1 MEIDCSHYVILVCAP
16 GHASYTAL
24 WEELGLKFVHNT
36 FLGSDSELACPWFGF
51 LPDSHH
57 SIFQVLQQLFLKLTA
72 LPADSCFF
80 PQWWAFSK
88 ALSTILSNCPAH
100 PMLSLGTSCG
110 GDRHNAKIGTRPL
123 ISHPQIYSLPLSL
136 TLKSLCSF
144 YHFCLLRFHHLL
156 KLIFYPFPV
165 SGIQRDNTC
174 KLSGVSRN
182 TEEQGDRSKS

>member
-1 MEIDCSHYVILVCAP
+1 MEIDCSHYVILVCDP
-16 GHASYTAL
+16 GHAFYTAL
-24 WEELGLKFVHNT
+24 WEELGLKFVRNT

-123 ISHPQIYSLPLSL
+123 ISHPQIYSLP
-136 TLKSLCSF
+136 
-144 YHFCLLRFHHLL
+144 HFEKFMLLLPFLPIKVPPPFKTHFLPIPRF
-156 KLIFYPFPV
+156 
-165 SGIQRDNTC
+165 RDPT
-174 KLSGVSRN
+174 G
-182 TEEQGDRSKS
+182 QHM